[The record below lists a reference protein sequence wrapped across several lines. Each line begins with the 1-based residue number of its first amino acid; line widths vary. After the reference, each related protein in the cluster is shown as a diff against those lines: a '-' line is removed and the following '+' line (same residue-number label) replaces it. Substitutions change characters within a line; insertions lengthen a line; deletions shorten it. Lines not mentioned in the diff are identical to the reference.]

1 MHCNFIL
8 DMIMRLQ
15 PFTVLYFV
23 LFAVGGSHAQPSE
36 KFIRAMETRVPLI
49 DSNNQKA
56 DEWKDLGNSFERIAE
71 AEKTQWLPFYYA
83 ALCQVRAAYALLPPG
98 GGMGDNTA
106 ITDPLAEKAEQ
117 LVRRAEALQPG
128 HTDIHCLWKMV
139 HGLRMMGNPMQRFM
153 TEGAR
158 AAQALEKARALDP
171 SNPRIY
177 ILEAQDKFF
186 TPEAFGGSKK
196 EARRL
201 FEKAD
206 SLFRVSKTASAIEPR
221 WGVPQV
227 RYFLSQL

>member
-1 MHCNFIL
+1 MIL
-8 DMIMRLQ
+8 RSVSILSLLCIAAIG
-15 PFTVLYFV
+15 LY
-23 LFAVGGSHAQPSE
+23 AQPQE
-36 KFIRAMETRVPLI
+36 KYIRAMEARVPLL

-71 AEKTQWLPFYYA
+71 AEKSQWLPFYYA

-106 ITDPLAEKAEQ
+106 ITDPLADKAEQ
-117 LVRRAEALQPG
+117 LVRRAEALQPV
-128 HTDIHCLWKMV
+128 HADIHCLWKMV
-139 HGLRMMGNPMQRFM
+139 YGLRMMGNPMQRFM

-158 AAQALEKARALDP
+158 AAQALEKARAVDP
-171 SNPRIY
+171 FNPRIY

-206 SLFRVSKTASAIEPR
+206 SLFRVKNSVSTIEPR
-221 WGVPQV
+221 WGAPQV